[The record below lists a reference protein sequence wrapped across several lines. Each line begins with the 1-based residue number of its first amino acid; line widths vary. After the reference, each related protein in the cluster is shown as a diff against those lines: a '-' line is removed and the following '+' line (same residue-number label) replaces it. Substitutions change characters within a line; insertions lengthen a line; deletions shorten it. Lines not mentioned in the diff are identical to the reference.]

1 MPLWSV
7 GARLHLRLWQRSLR
21 AMQTLRR
28 WFRLRDGSIP
38 WNELSESQVEL
49 AQILDSIGRG
59 LVLPGDPDW
68 KDPLSGEDDHSVVR
82 TRN

>member
-1 MPLWSV
+1 
-7 GARLHLRLWQRSLR
+7 
-21 AMQTLRR
+21 MQTLRR